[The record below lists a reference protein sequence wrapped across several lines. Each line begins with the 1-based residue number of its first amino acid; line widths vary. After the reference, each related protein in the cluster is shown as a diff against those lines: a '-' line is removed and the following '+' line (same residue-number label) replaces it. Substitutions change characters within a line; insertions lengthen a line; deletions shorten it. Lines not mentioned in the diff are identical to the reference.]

1 MIYGKEANLNLL
13 AKIFSEFSSTPS
25 LRLWPFLHLQTM
37 LGESPLRLFK
47 IFHDGVPG
55 KHNQCLWVLEAQW
68 FTAFCIR
75 DYGHNWQP
83 SYYKLFKVSYG
94 GHLSCQLNYCF
105 CSQRFQEDT
114 GFFMARLQWRL
125 SVGMGFVYL
134 LSHPRWWD
142 FLQSCLTW
150 EGDWNYSDTRLLEHR
165 LQKGLLNPE
174 VLAVL

>member
-1 MIYGKEANLNLL
+1 MNLNPL
-13 AKIFSEFSSTPS
+13 ARIFSDFSPTPS
-25 LRLWPFLHLQTM
+25 LRLRPFLHLQLM

-47 IFHDGVPG
+47 IFHGGVPG
-55 KHNQCLWVLEAQW
+55 KHNQCLWFLEAQW
-68 FTAFCIR
+68 FTASVLGIMDTVDSQVITNVSR
-75 DYGHNWQP
+75 Y
-83 SYYKLFKVSYG
+83 SYG
-94 GHLSCQLNYCF
+94 GHMSCQLNYCF

-114 GFFMARLQWRL
+114 GSFMARLQWRL

-142 FLQSCLTW
+142 FLQSCLTL